1 MVAKQKLQ
9 RKKESDLFCS
19 IADHIRWAVQINGI
33 HVSDTKTGCQYHLSY
48 PQAAVWDM
56 LSRHYGREAMAQRIA
71 PIAGLDCETAGRL
84 VDETLTRW
92 YAEGLIDMEHH

>member
-1 MVAKQKLQ
+1 
-9 RKKESDLFCS
+9 
-19 IADHIRWAVQINGI
+19 
-33 HVSDTKTGCQYHLSY
+33 
-48 PQAAVWDM
+48 
-56 LSRHYGREAMAQRIA
+56 MAQRIA